1 MEMTLILDSQSIR
14 SISCCELQI
23 LCTACWLVQPFSR
36 QFFDQMEPC
45 QLALGDFFTGAV
57 AAQEALPSANQ
68 PETHVCIYFALAA
81 SCTNCLLCMICMT
94 CRKCFATQI
103 GSSLWEV
110 ASPEYDLPAVA
121 IAKPKKITVN
131 NREEK
136 VIFGAFI

>member
-1 MEMTLILDSQSIR
+1 MEITLILDSQSIM

-23 LCTACWLVQPFSR
+23 LCTACWLMQPFSR

-57 AAQEALPSANQ
+57 ATQEALPTANQ
-68 PETHVCIYFALAA
+68 PETHVCAGCVMHKLSALHG
-81 SCTNCLLCMICMT
+81 LYDLQEG
-94 CRKCFATQI
+94 FATQI

-110 ASPEYDLPAVA
+110 ASPEYDLPAGA
-121 IAKPKKITVN
+121 TAKPKKITVN